1 MLALHNKLV
10 LRLSNYLVVH
20 FLHEGLFFIL
30 RFEHNH
36 GNVLFQQESSK
47 TNFSI

>member
-1 MLALHNKLV
+1 MLAPHNKLV
-10 LRLSNYLVVH
+10 LKLSNYLVDH
-20 FLHEGLFFIL
+20 FLYESLFLVF